1 MTYNADPL
9 SNPFVQLDYSLT
21 GANSKLAIEK
31 GLAEAEWYQ
40 YPVPREVMRA
50 LLERRDGPAILRN
63 SCATLTL
70 PTA

>member
-40 YPVPREVMRA
+40 CPVLREVM
-50 LLERRDGPAILRN
+50 GPARTGPN
-63 SCATLTL
+63 
-70 PTA
+70 